1 MNRDTTENTWTLL
14 GDYHVKG
21 RESGDA
27 SDMMEVARERLQ
39 SECAH
44 ATPLH
49 YSIAL
54 MSYFTSDIDAI
65 AARCLQSSVSRSRA
79 ATAAMLGVPP
89 DQVRAVFT
97 MCGGF
102 ERPPSRFFV
111 RAPLSLTHRHLP
123 STLLERAHSV
133 NLIRGE
139 KVAKT
144 LVCFGDDPDSIPHD
158 VAARFKKP
166 ARWLGTRFVFYAAQ
180 DEGMIRELLAPGAEL
195 SCESVEQCMISN
207 LSCEVVYSV
216 GLVEELD
223 FGGLCYVHLRHGGAT
238 M

>member
-1 MNRDTTENTWTLL
+1 MMDTGPTNNSWTLL

-27 SDMMEVARERLQ
+27 TDMREVACERLQ
-39 SECAH
+39 IESIH

-49 YSIAL
+49 YYVAL
-54 MSYFTSDIDAI
+54 MSYFTADVDTI
-65 AARCLQSSVSRSRA
+65 AARCVQTAVSRSRA
-79 ATAAMLGVPP
+79 ATAEILGVS
-89 DQVRAVFT
+89 QHQIRALFT

-102 ERPPSRFFV
+102 QPPPSRFFV

-123 STLLERAHSV
+123 RTLLERAHSV

-158 VAARFKKP
+158 VAARFVDTGP
-166 ARWLGTRFVFYAAQ
+166 QLGTRFVFYAAK
-180 DEGMIRELLAPGAEL
+180 DEDIMQQLLAPGTEL
-195 SCESVEQCMISN
+195 SCESVEDCILSA
-207 LSCEVVYSV
+207 LSCKVVYSL
-216 GLVEELD
+216 GLVKELD
-223 FGGLCYVHLRHGGAT
+223 FGGLCYVHLKHGG
-238 M
+238 